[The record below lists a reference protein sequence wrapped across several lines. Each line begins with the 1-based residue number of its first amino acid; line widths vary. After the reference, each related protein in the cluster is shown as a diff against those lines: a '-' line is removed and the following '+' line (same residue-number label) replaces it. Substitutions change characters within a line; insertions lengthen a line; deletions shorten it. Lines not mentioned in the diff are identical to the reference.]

1 MSEEVFKGIVANAS
15 YLSQFYN
22 WFY

>member
-22 WFY
+22 WLY